1 MRDISKYQEKYDTLL
16 GIIDEGLDKKWGLKS
31 IIEALLKTV
40 GAVYFRG
47 CHIPEYNQPIVK
59 VLATFPNST
68 VFAVGVIKDKQVDI
82 LQPDQIT
89 TPCWERYSL
98 VSFANNLIVA
108 YSNVLEKHPI
118 KGNTPEYDAF
128 INELNGLKP
137 VHITASPYATVEGD
151 IYVPKD
157 INTKEKLDTYIREH
171 FDDISFGTPDLDYA
185 GTDFDTE
192 CEGIDEDRSL

>member
-16 GIIDEGLDKKWGLKS
+16 GIIDEGLDKHWGLES
-31 IIEALLKTV
+31 IIEAMLKTV
-40 GAVYFRG
+40 GAVFFR
-47 CHIPEYNQPIVK
+47 HTPEYDQPVVQ

-68 VFAVGVIKDKQVDI
+68 VFAMGVIEDKQVNM
-82 LQPDQIT
+82 LPPDQIT

-137 VHITASPYATVEGD
+137 VHITAYPYATVEGD

-157 INTKEKLDTYIREH
+157 INTKEKLNAYIREH

-192 CEGIDEDRSL
+192 CEGIDEDMSL